1 MCRLT
6 TDLFKPHCGLKT
18 PTLVNWGFFVSK
30 IMSDIIL
37 REYQQQ
43 AIEKVLW
50 SMKLEGNDLISL
62 PTGAGKSIVVAELA
76 RRIDKEILILQPS
89 KEILEQNMAKLLLY
103 VPPSDVGVFSASV
116 GRKDIAKF
124 TFATIGSIYKKPELF
139 KHIGLVIIDE
149 CHLVNTKNIG
159 GMFTSFLTAIGNP
172 KVIGLTA
179 TIYRN
184 VLAYHLLSGSWKQ
197 GTMECKTTLKLINR
211 MKPFFWNR
219 LMFNIDLG
227 TLTEQG
233 YLSPLRYEHRAFIKQ
248 EDMKF
253 NKSESDFDLEDFEK
267 KLGNRQEQI
276 VEAVLEAEQQY
287 KSVLVFCSS
296 VRQAEKLA
304 SVVKHSEVVSAKTKP
319 SERDR
324 IINGFKAGEIQT
336 VFNMG
341 VLTTGFDHPSLDCII
356 LVRPTRSVGLY
367 YQMLGRGVRI
377 AEGKKFCAVIDYT
390 DTVRKLGEL
399 ESIKLVKDFE
409 NKWNLQT
416 STGLW
421 HGRKLYSWNI
431 KTAPKQNT
439 FAFGGQRNVNPVNE

>member
-1 MCRLT
+1 VSIVETETVYANLT
-6 TDLFKPHCGLKT
+6 PKLSCPVSFLFKFM
-18 PTLVNWGFFVSK
+18 N
-30 IMSDIIL
+30 DIIL
-37 REYQQQ
+37 REYQKQ
-43 AIEKVLW
+43 AIDKVLW

-76 RRIDKEILILQPS
+76 KRIDKEVLILQPS

-103 VPPSDVGVFSASV
+103 VDPSEVGVFSASM
-116 GRKDIAKF
+116 GRKDISKF
-124 TFATIGSIYKKPELF
+124 TFATIGSIYTKPELF

-149 CHLVNTKNIG
+149 CHLVNPKNTG
-159 GMFTSFLTAIGNP
+159 GMFTTFLKAIGNP

-184 VLAYHLLSGSWKQ
+184 VLAYHLISGTWQ
-197 GTMECKTTLKLINR
+197 RGEMECKTTLKLICR

-227 TLTEQG
+227 DLTRQG
-233 YLSPLRYEHRAFIKQ
+233 FLSPLRYEHRAFIKQ

-253 NKSESDFDLEDFEK
+253 NKSESDFDLVDFEK
-267 KLGNRQEQI
+267 KLGSRQEQI
-276 VEAVLEAEQQY
+276 AEAVLEAQQQY

-296 VRQAEKLA
+296 VGQAEKLA
-304 SVVKHSEVVSAKTKP
+304 SVVKGAEVVSAKTKP
-319 SERDR
+319 KERER
-324 IINGFKAGEIQT
+324 IIEGFKSGEIKT

-399 ESIKLVKDFE
+399 ESIRLVKDE
-409 NKWNLQT
+409 EKKWNLQT

-421 HGRKLYSWNI
+421 HGRQLYSWNI
-431 KTAPKQNT
+431 KTAPKQNVL
-439 FAFGGQRNVNPVNE
+439 FGGQR